1 MSETDPYLADQG
13 GQRFPLSKG
22 ELSLGRSPESDVFI
36 ADRRVSRRHAKI
48 YREEGYY
55 VLRDLGSIN
64 GTFLNGRHIHRPR
77 PLQTG
82 DAIVIGSAHFVFHDP
97 EATLQEIYCPQLTV
111 GEGAHEIWVNHEPV
125 SLSPKEQALFDL
137 LHRHLNEVC
146 SKQQIADAVWPEY
159 EAEVAD
165 YQIQSLV
172 KRLREKIEPDPRHPV
187 LLVTVRGH
195 GYKLVDA
202 ALTTPHA

>member
-1 MSETDPYLADQG
+1 MEIDPYLVDQG

-36 ADRRVSRRHAKI
+36 ADRRVSRCHAKI
-48 YREEGYY
+48 YREEGCY
-55 VLRDLGSIN
+55 VLRDLGSTN
-64 GTFLNGRHIHRPR
+64 GTFLNGRHIHRPS
-77 PLQTG
+77 PLHTG
-82 DAIVIGSAHFVFHDP
+82 DAIVIGSAHFSFQDP
-97 EATLQEIYCPQLTV
+97 EATLQEIRCPQFTMR
-111 GEGAHEIWVNHEPV
+111 ADTHEIWVNHEPV

-146 SKQQIADAVWPEY
+146 SKQRIADAVWPEY

-187 LLVTVRGH
+187 LVVTVRGH

-202 ALTTPHA
+202 ALANPPA